1 MRLDVTMMM
10 MVMFLLTILDQS
22 TKIPTPFKMLIRP
35 VQLTKILTPCKMLM
49 RLDVTKMIGIVILT
63 KIPTPFKMLMTPV
76 QLTKIQTPCKMLMRL
91 DVTKFIGLV
100 ISTKIL
106 TPYKMLML
114 DHFLRIMKMKNS
126 ILLKEKISYLNL
138 KMIDKCNFF

>member
-22 TKIPTPFKMLIRP
+22 TKIPTPFKMLI
-35 VQLTKILTPCKMLM
+35 M
-49 RLDVTKMIGIVILT
+49 
-63 KIPTPFKMLMTPV
+63 PV

-91 DVTKFIGLV
+91 DVTKIIGLV

-106 TPYKMLML
+106 TPFKMLML

-138 KMIDKCNFF
+138 KMIDKCNFLKIGCFIKVSSNILLMRCLA